1 MEVGIDMQKLIKVL
15 VVTDLLLANSV
26 YADGINVKAA
36 YGDALEFVAIKFLI
50 AAILFYLFTYDL
62 IGKVR
67 DTPLKSARWIGG
79 ILLAIGVGASNNK
92 FSTLPDYIYGV
103 SLVAIGLYVI
113 GFAIGYIWKPW
124 AIKGQSEDNHNYLK
138 ACLPLCF
145 GVIVI
150 IGLVV
155 SDGSGMSTNTAK
167 YDAYYSCKE
176 TGADCSKPALT
187 FTFKVDKEKSQVI
200 AIYSAVKDESVG
212 MDKLENC
219 TVVDEHNWQ
228 CKGDVTAYSTPR
240 TWTMIEDKVTMSDST
255 FTISG
260 ETTTYYGL
268 FFVKR

>member
-1 MEVGIDMQKLIKVL
+1 MKKSNYLI
-15 VVTDLLLANSV
+15 LLLIFSSSV
-26 YADGINVKAA
+26 FASIDTKAA
-36 YGDALEFVAIKFLI
+36 WSGAFFESIIKFIL
-50 AAILFYLFTYDL
+50 AGLLFYLFTYDL
-62 IGKVR
+62 IGKAR
-67 DTPLKSARWIGG
+67 DTPLKSARWIGS
-79 ILLAIGVGASNNK
+79 ILLALGVGASTN
-92 FSTLPDYIYGV
+92 SSPTLPDYIYGV
-103 SLVAIGLYVI
+103 SLVAISLYVI
-113 GFAIGYIWKPW
+113 GFVIGYIWKPW
-124 AIKGQSEDNHNYLK
+124 AIKGQSEDSNSYLK
-138 ACLPLCF
+138 ASLPLCF

-155 SDGSGMSTNTAK
+155 SDGSGISTNMEK

-200 AIYSAVKDESVG
+200 AIYTAVKDETVG

-228 CKGDVTAYSTPR
+228 CKSDVTAYSTPR
-240 TWTMIEDKVTMSDST
+240 TWTMIEDAVTMSDST

-260 ETTTYYGL
+260 ETTTYFGL